1 MSEGWEDCPVLPVGW
16 KRREVYRRSGATIGK
31 SDTYYMSPTAERFRS
46 KVELVKYFGDALDLT
61 YFDFKKGII
70 LPPDAKIRRSV
81 KRLSTSSCEVDEEQ
95 RDHCHTPRK
104 KAKAPTTLS
113 PAHPKAEKVSEAEGL
128 SAEPLDTLIACCEG
142 CQQWVPGVLFGPRKR
157 RLRFYCAECRAKRR
171 ELGRRLNYYKR
182 FGCGECEGCA
192 VAEDC
197 GVCRGCVARNS
208 ESGRKWKCV
217 RRRCQRLKELKAE
230 ALCRRSSGEPKK
242 KIKSPLRGTKKA
254 VTHKAAPA
262 DVTSEDKAGAQCK
275 VPTKKIPSHQQ
286 LEKKPPK
293 KVKTDNAA
301 PKAEVVEEE
310 KPAPKPCPPLKE
322 EPVPE
327 RPDTPPAE
335 TADTPLQFIPHPLL
349 VSEDLVHYYSV
360 NSEYLLKGSRSR
372 RNNRSCGECEA
383 CLRSTD
389 CGSCD
394 FCKDKAKF
402 GGANTLR
409 QKCRWKQCLCFAS
422 KRLLPRELLAQGQ
435 WADWKEPG
443 YRSSR
448 RRWKENAFASR
459 KVARAIQA
467 ARKRKMWQAS
477 AQTPEP
483 GAEGPPEEQAPGVQQ
498 ALTGREEEPSR
509 PRTSSTESGR
519 EVAGERVVSSP
530 VEESSVRE
538 SPRRS
543 PELKP
548 PTVDQALN
556 LKKFLSVMKPY
567 LKGAS
572 SSESH
577 ERPSVIRETS
587 EWQLSSEQRRPAETT
602 VLQAS
607 AISTPAQRETP
618 EREPERI
625 PSTTVLKEAMSEGDA
640 PSHRSVSPVV
650 KQRDPKEKPSS
661 RKAVQCSTGE
671 SGLNGS
677 PSQSLSAL
685 IKEERTDSMGSYSQ
699 PVSPKRPAE
708 TEARTPGIPC
718 NSRIVRRESPEQNP
732 GYGRSPPAA
741 VATGESAPPQSPE
754 DSDSGPDGNSGLPV
768 EETGAP
774 RGNPRS
780 HGENV
785 QTPYRQRRELN
796 PSRWRCNSVTLT
808 ATTINTNLIQEGV
821 HLRQEGIT
829 QIFSLGSPYMM
840 MSLEP
845 LLQNF
850 MQDLMLLPLPASW
863 VVCSSLGPDV
873 QLIQLSR
880 KSPVWDAVVQIR
892 PGFFF
897 HVLVRG
903 LAVPLGHRLYR
914 SHPAQLTTV
923 DDVVD
928 LISDLETY
936 RVCAG
941 YPQLRSLKATP
952 PAMAALLPRERSS
965 FCEVLVDKE
974 RCFQCAVTI

>member
-741 VATGESAPPQSPE
+741 
-754 DSDSGPDGNSGLPV
+754 
-768 EETGAP
+768 
-774 RGNPRS
+774 
-780 HGENV
+780 
-785 QTPYRQRRELN
+785 
-796 PSRWRCNSVTLT
+796 
-808 ATTINTNLIQEGV
+808 
-821 HLRQEGIT
+821 IT

>member
-286 LEKKPPK
+286 LEKKPPVRKISHSGSLK

-335 TADTPLQFIPHPLL
+335 TADTPLQ
-349 VSEDLVHYYSV
+349 
-360 NSEYLLKGSRSR
+360 LKGSRSR

-483 GAEGPPEEQAPGVQQ
+483 GAEGPPEEQAPGVQ

-741 VATGESAPPQSPE
+741 
-754 DSDSGPDGNSGLPV
+754 
-768 EETGAP
+768 
-774 RGNPRS
+774 
-780 HGENV
+780 
-785 QTPYRQRRELN
+785 
-796 PSRWRCNSVTLT
+796 
-808 ATTINTNLIQEGV
+808 
-821 HLRQEGIT
+821 IT

>member
-335 TADTPLQFIPHPLL
+335 TADTPLQ
-349 VSEDLVHYYSV
+349 
-360 NSEYLLKGSRSR
+360 LKGSRSR

-483 GAEGPPEEQAPGVQQ
+483 GAEGPPEEQAPGVQ

-741 VATGESAPPQSPE
+741 
-754 DSDSGPDGNSGLPV
+754 
-768 EETGAP
+768 
-774 RGNPRS
+774 
-780 HGENV
+780 
-785 QTPYRQRRELN
+785 
-796 PSRWRCNSVTLT
+796 
-808 ATTINTNLIQEGV
+808 
-821 HLRQEGIT
+821 IT